1 MHVST
6 FDEPDTVWRQRSA
19 DLSWREID
27 GEVIV
32 LDLKSANYLRLN
44 STGAKL
50 WTRLETGATV
60 GQLVEVLQDGFG
72 RTPQEAMGDTVDFLT
87 ACEQQGLI
95 EA

>member
-60 GQLVEVLQDGFG
+60 GQLARCSKTGSDGHH
-72 RTPQEAMGDTVDFLT
+72 RRRWATRSTSSPPVSNRA
-87 ACEQQGLI
+87 
-95 EA
+95 